1 MLELKAASML
11 VRGAAMQ
18 VGRGVSLSVVLGD
31 KGVTTDKP
39 FVLGA
44 CVRDKATVLMY

>member
-1 MLELKAASML
+1 ML
-11 VRGAAMQ
+11 VRGAAVQ
-18 VGRGVSLSVVLGD
+18 AGRGLSQSVVLEG

-44 CVRDKATVLMY
+44 CVRDKVTNLAY